1 MNTYLTAPNQSS
13 AKNKRV
19 SKQINL
25 NLLVSLNNLI
35 QVIEIAKFNA
45 FYPRDA

>member
-19 SKQINL
+19 SKQI